1 MIILLLEP
9 NIKVIIQ
16 ILINAEQIEV
26 PSTKCKTFHLCQEV
40 YGTFTKMRTSDVYQT
55 FYVNIFRW
63 VSLYASMVYWFN
75 GFSLADIHI
84 SLLTNK
90 ESRQEL
96 FFQLISFLK
105 YSYFQKCVKESLCC
119 LMFIQMWWK
128 CWVA

>member
-40 YGTFTKMRTSDVYQT
+40 YVTFTKMRTSDVYQT

-84 SLLTNK
+84 SLHTNK

-119 LMFIQMWWK
+119 LMFIQM
-128 CWVA
+128 